1 MKKII
6 QNLFWKQKLT
16 RNLRMFLQNATK
28 ETLKMVV

>member
-1 MKKII
+1 MKKDYSKPV
-6 QNLFWKQKLT
+6 LKQKLT